1 LGFSPY
7 IIDPDLERIIEAEFT
22 VDNRYIEFNTPTF
35 IVSPRGGVY
44 QPTAV
49 KDSFKRVVR
58 GFREKGYLPFLRREG
73 GHLVI
78 RILNKVPS
86 GKPRYTP
93 NILLFAATL
102 ATVAYDGYL
111 RSSIPIFTVE
121 LMPRTPIFVNVL
133 LFLVSIMGIFGLHEL
148 AHRVIAMKEG
158 VEASMPYFIPAP
170 PGMGGTFG
178 AVITQKEPPANR
190 DALFD
195 LGLSGPLAG
204 FITTI
209 IVTIFGIATSFVVPV
224 SKLSEWTAIYPEVG
238 FQSIPMPPLMDLLL
252 PIIRPI
258 TATQVL
264 IFHPVAF
271 AAWVGC
277 LVTFLNILPIWQLDG
292 GHVSRAV
299 LGAEK
304 HRILS
309 FIGLGV
315 MVLSGFYVM
324 ALLLAIFMFRSR
336 EDVPILD
343 DVSPLSSGRKIFS
356 LVYFVIL
363 ALTFVVFLP
372 LF

>member
-1 LGFSPY
+1 LDFSPY

-35 IVSPRGGVY
+35 TVSPRGGVY

-49 KDSFKRVVR
+49 KESFKRVAR

-86 GKPRYTP
+86 GKPRYTL
-93 NILLFAATL
+93 NILLLAATM
-102 ATVAYDGYL
+102 ATVGYDGYL
-111 RSSIPIFTVE
+111 RSSIRIFTVE
-121 LMPRTPIFVNVL
+121 LMPGIPVYVNVL
-133 LFLVSIMGIFGLHEL
+133 LFLASIMGIFGLHEL
-148 AHRVIAMKEG
+148 AHRAIAMKEG

-170 PGMGGTFG
+170 PGIGGTFG

-209 IVTIFGIATSFVVPV
+209 VVTIFGIAISFVVSISTLSRWATLYSEV
-224 SKLSEWTAIYPEVG
+224 SFE
-238 FQSIPMPPLMDLLL
+238 SIPMPPLMDFLI

-258 TATQVL
+258 AGTQVL

-299 LGAEK
+299 LGAKK

-315 MVLSGFYVM
+315 MVLTGFYMM
-324 ALLLAIFMFRSR
+324 ALMLAIFMFRSR
-336 EDVPILD
+336 EDVPLLD

-356 LVYFVIL
+356 LVYFAIL
-363 ALTFVVFLP
+363 GLTFIVFLP